1 MSAIL
6 GVRRKSGSK
15 KLSKSSGR
23 VTRHSEGG
31 PSLAE
36 AIPLENKLGL
46 YRQCAGAGKAG
57 IVAKRVRRRI
67 ADTACCTEPA
77 YGDSIVSL
85 CVERG

>member
-1 MSAIL
+1 MVSCEPLNREWIV
-6 GVRRKSGSK
+6 GYSEV
-15 KLSKSSGR
+15 GR
-23 VTRHSEGG
+23 IRIA
-31 PSLAE
+31 PS
-36 AIPLENKLGL
+36 NKLGL